1 MFTNVPSGIVSLH
14 QIVAT
19 IMYGNLQLIIDIVSN
34 LYVTLQ
40 QPLSGITDQGSRIK
54 DQGRNS
60 KSFEKLEKAEK
71 LERCVP
77 TLSPLRMK

>member
-19 IMYGNLQLIIDIVSN
+19 IMYGNLQLIIDIVSI

-40 QPLSGITDQGSRIK
+40 QPLSGITDQGS
-54 DQGRNS
+54 GT
-60 KSFEKLEKAEK
+60 KLEELGKARKSGETRK
-71 LERCVP
+71 MCTNTVP
-77 TLSPLRMK
+77 S